1 MSLRSDVERILP
13 DFRSNAESLMT
24 DTAQIG
30 FEKQSDEIDDE
41 SGEYPS
47 VFTPIYNGP
56 CRFKAGNVQASD
68 VESSTQL
75 LVSQLATL
83 SLPIS
88 ASVDVQNGMQVRVTG
103 SLTDPALPGTVARIE
118 APFRSSYATARRFA
132 ARVVSGG

>member
-1 MSLRSDVERILP
+1 
-13 DFRSNAESLMT
+13 MT

-30 FEKQSDEIDDE
+30 FEVQSTDMDEH
-41 SGEYPS
+41 GEYPAI
-47 VFTPIYNGP
+47 FTPIYDGP
-56 CRFKAGNVQASD
+56 CRFKAGNVQATD
-68 VESSTQL
+68 VEASTQL

-88 ASVDVQNGMQVRVTG
+88 TSVDVQNGMQVRVTG

>member
-1 MSLRSDVERILP
+1 VRAARILARGRHLATE
-13 DFRSNAESLMT
+13 FMT

-30 FEKQSDEIDDE
+30 FELQSTDMDAH
-41 SGEYPS
+41 GEYPK
-47 VFTPIYNGP
+47 VFTPIYDGP
-56 CRFKAGNVQASD
+56 CRFKAGNVQATD
-68 VESSTQL
+68 VEASTQL

-83 SLPIS
+83 SLPI
-88 ASVDVQNGMQVRVTG
+88 ATSVDVQNGMQVRVTG

>member
-1 MSLRSDVERILP
+1 MSLRSDVERLLP
-13 DFRSNAESLMT
+13 DFRFNAESLMT

-30 FEKQSDEIDDE
+30 FEAQSTEMDPDT
-41 SGEYPS
+41 GEYPA
-47 VFTPIYNGP
+47 VFTPIYDGP

-68 VESSTQL
+68 VEASTQL
-75 LVSQLATL
+75 LVSQLATV

-103 SLTDPALPGTVARIE
+103 SLTDTALPGTVARIE